1 MGAAAKRMQLR
12 CAVKSNP
19 MASPKS
25 ASICEWALAAR
36 LRATPGTGGS
46 NRAWGTQRE
55 RVERTLLSTTAAA
68 SSLERRA
75 AVRGP
80 TRTESGLCRQQLSP
94 HRAQIYLLLNFK
106 VTIWNKKIDRP

>member
-1 MGAAAKRMQLR
+1 MGAAAERMQLR

-19 MASPKS
+19 MASHKS
-25 ASICEWALAAR
+25 ACICERALAAR
-36 LRATPGTGGS
+36 FRATPGTGGP

-75 AVRGP
+75 VVQGP
-80 TRTESGLCRQQLSP
+80 AHTESGLCRQQLSP
-94 HRAQIYLLLNFK
+94 HRPQIYLLLDLK
-106 VTIWNKKIDRP
+106 RKK